1 MLIDLKHL
9 REEYS
14 SSSLELAD
22 APAKPIELFEQ
33 WMQEAIQ
40 AKLPEPNAMTLAT
53 CKPDG
58 FPAARVV
65 LLKGLS
71 EAGFIFY
78 TNYNSNKGQE
88 LAANPRA
95 ALVFLWLELQRQ
107 VRIEGKVEKIAPS
120 ASETYFQSRPK
131 GSQIGA
137 AASPQSAVIAG
148 REVLEENVKALELKY
163 ANQEQLPRP
172 AHWGGYIVK
181 PTRIEFWKGR
191 ASRLHDRLVY
201 VKKEERLGEQQW
213 KIERLA
219 P

>member
-14 SSSLELAD
+14 SASLELTD
-22 APAKPIELFEQ
+22 VPAEPIALFEQ
-33 WMQEAIQ
+33 WMQEALQ
-40 AKLPEPNAMTLAT
+40 AKLTEPNAMTLAT

-58 FPAARVV
+58 FPSARVV
-65 LLKGLS
+65 LLKGLN
-71 EAGFIFY
+71 EEGFIFY
-78 TNYNSNKGQE
+78 TNYNSHKGQE
-88 LAANPRA
+88 LAANPKA

-107 VRIEGKVEKIAPS
+107 VRIEGIVEKIS
-120 ASETYFQSRPK
+120 AADSEAYFQSRPK

-137 AASPQSAVIAG
+137 VASPQSTVIPG
-148 REVLEENVKALELKY
+148 REVLEEKVKALEQEY
-163 ANQEQLPRP
+163 ANQEKLPCP
-172 AHWGGYIVK
+172 EHWGGYIVK
-181 PTRIEFWKGR
+181 PTQIEFWKGR

-201 VKKEERLGEQQW
+201 TKLEGKGEGW

>member
-14 SSSLELAD
+14 SASLELMD
-22 APAKPIELFEQ
+22 VPGTPIELFEQ
-33 WMQEAIQ
+33 WMQEALQ
-40 AKLPEPNAMTLAT
+40 AKLTEPNAMTLAT

-58 FPAARVV
+58 FPSARVV
-65 LLKGLS
+65 LLKGLN
-71 EAGFIFY
+71 EEGFIFY
-78 TNYNSNKGQE
+78 TNYNSHKGQE
-88 LAANPRA
+88 LAANPKA

-107 VRIEGKVEKIAPS
+107 VRVEGIVEKIAAT
-120 ASETYFQSRPK
+120 ASEAYFQSRPK

-137 AASPQSAVIAG
+137 VASPQSAVIPG
-148 REVLEENVKALELKY
+148 REVLEEKVKTLEEKY
-163 ANQEQLPRP
+163 ADQEQLPCP
-172 AHWGGYIVK
+172 EHWGGYIVK
-181 PTRIEFWKGR
+181 PSRIEFWKGR

-201 VKKEERLGEQQW
+201 TKLAGAGEEW

>member
-14 SSSLELAD
+14 SSSLVMED
-22 APAKPIELFEQ
+22 APGKPIELFEQ
-33 WMQEAIQ
+33 WMQEALQ

-53 CKPDG
+53 CKPGG
-58 FPAARVV
+58 FPSARVV

-71 EAGFIFY
+71 EKGFVFY
-78 TNYNSNKGQE
+78 TNYNSHKGQE
-88 LAANPRA
+88 LATNPNA

-107 VRIEGKVEKIAPS
+107 VRIEGVVEKIEPS
-120 ASETYFQSRPK
+120 ASEAYFQSRPK

-137 AASPQSAVIAG
+137 TASPQSSTIEG
-148 REVLEENVKALELKY
+148 RAELEERVKALELEY
-163 ANQEQLPRP
+163 ADQAQLPCP
-172 AHWGGYIVK
+172 DHWGGYIVR

-201 VKKEERLGEQQW
+201 TKVEEEEVEQW